1 MQARKCGLMIIGI
14 DDTDSREGMCTTYL
28 AAVLI
33 EKLKKYG
40 AVKEH
45 PLLVRLNPNIIY
57 KTRGNAALAIPL
69 ELYNGKSAEKVK
81 EVVIGT
87 VKDMAVFSDENTNPG
102 VVFVENATEKM
113 LSDLAKFSMR
123 AVQDVL
129 EIREA
134 KELLER
140 HGIHHRGFK
149 NGRGLIGALAAA
161 GFALSE
167 LPDFT
172 YELIAYREKKR
183 WGTLR
188 EIEEDSVWAAD
199 AATYPDTWDTV
210 DYENKRIVFAPHSP
224 DPILFGI
231 RGKSECAVREAFS
244 IVKSEPIERYVVY
257 KTNQNTDMHLI
268 PARIGEAKN
277 DRSYILKG
285 TVSSPPKTIE
295 GGHVIFGLLENGAN
309 LECAA
314 FEPTKGFRNIIRQLR
329 SGDEIT
335 VCGGVKERTLNIEKI
350 RVIYLN
356 VHELRNPLCCGKR
369 MKSMGKEQGYRCEK
383 CGAVRKEQVTETL
396 QRNLS
401 PGFYEVPP
409 SARRHLSKPLIRFQE
424 TKAAC
429 ACVRSKK
436 CEQAVDPQ
444 HLQGNFSLPR
454 KRPFFHQPAW

>member
-1 MQARKCGLMIIGI
+1 MIIGL

-40 AVKEH
+40 TVDEY

-57 KTRGNAALAIPL
+57 KTRGNAAIAIPF
-69 ELYNGKSAEKVK
+69 ELKNGTGAEKIK
-81 EVVIGT
+81 KLVIET
-87 VKDMAVFSDENTNPG
+87 VKNMAVFSDENTNPG
-102 VVFVENATEKM
+102 IVFVEDTTEEM
-113 LSDLAKFSMR
+113 QDELSRFSMR
-123 AVQDVL
+123 AVHDVL
-129 EIREA
+129 EIHEA
-134 KELLER
+134 KELLKR
-140 HGIHHRGFK
+140 HGISHKGFK

-161 GFALSE
+161 GFALCGI
-167 LPDFT
+167 PDST
-172 YELIAYREKKR
+172 YELIAYREKKH

-188 EIEEDSVWAAD
+188 EIEEDSVRAAD

-231 RGKSECAVREAFS
+231 RGVSESAVRNAFS
-244 IVKSEPIERYVVY
+244 MIKSEPIERYVVY
-257 KTNQNTDMHLI
+257 RTNQNTDMHLI
-268 PARIGEAKN
+268 PARINEVRN

-295 GGHVIFGLLENGAN
+295 GGHVILALADGTAA

-329 SGDEIT
+329 TGDEVT
-335 VCGGVKERTLNIEKI
+335 VCGSVKDRTLNIEKI
-350 RVIYLN
+350 KVISLN
-356 VHELRNPLCCGKR
+356 PHELRNPICCGKR

-383 CGAVRKEQVTETL
+383 CGAVKKEKVTETL

-409 SARRHLSKPLIRFQE
+409 SARRHLSKPLIRYRE
-424 TKAAC
+424 MPAAS
-429 ACVRSKK
+429 ACVRLKK
-436 CEQAVDPQ
+436 YVRPVDPQ
-444 HLQGNFSLPR
+444 YREDNSPLPR
-454 KRPFFHQPAW
+454 KRAFFHLPAW